1 MTTSNPEYHYSKELF
16 CIRTLSN
23 LHVGSGSENYGVIDN
38 LIQRDAATGFPCIH
52 ASSLKGAFREFFKN
66 DMNMGDAFLDH
77 VFGSDKGASETE
89 EKVGETKEA
98 NQPKKKTQ
106 PGKYR
111 FLQADI
117 VTIPVR
123 AMTQPFVNITCKS
136 ALDNIQNLLEGKTFG
151 NFNTFSSKAN
161 GTIGDGIQFF
171 QNATIEIETENK
183 ELSYDSTDF
192 TAIKLYIGNH
202 PGIVKDETFVEAV
215 SDFGLPVIARNQLN
229 DGKSGNLWY
238 EQVLPRET
246 RLFFFILV
254 PKDDPYFNDFKK
266 HLSEHFVQI
275 GANASVGYGVCQVT
289 HITFTQNPKP

>member
-1 MTTSNPEYHYSKELF
+1 MSTSNPEYHYSKELF

-66 DMNMGDAFLDH
+66 DMNMDDAFLDH
-77 VFGSDKGASETE
+77 VFGSDKGASETAE
-89 EKVGETKEA
+89 EETEKEE
-98 NQPKKKTQ
+98 NSQPKKKTK

-117 VTIPVR
+117 VSMPVR
-123 AMTQPFVNITCKS
+123 AMTLPYVNITCKS
-136 ALDNIQNLLEGKTFG
+136 ALDNIAHLLEGKTFD
-151 NFNTFSSKAN
+151 NFNTFCSKAH
-161 GTIGDGIQFF
+161 GTIVDGIHFIL
-171 QNATIEIETENK
+171 NSAAIEIETENK
-183 ELSYDSTDF
+183 SLMFDNSVNFSTL
-192 TAIKLYIGNH
+192 KPYIGDH
-202 PGIVKDETFVEAV
+202 PGIVTDETFVEAV

-246 RLFFFILV
+246 RLFFFVLV
-254 PKDDPYFNDFKK
+254 PKNDPHFNDFKK
-266 HLSEHFVQI
+266 YLSENFVQI
-275 GANASVGYGVCQVT
+275 GANASVGYGVCQLT
-289 HITFTQNPKP
+289 HIPLT

>member
-1 MTTSNPEYHYSKELF
+1 MSTSNPEYYYSRELF

-66 DMNMGDAFLDH
+66 DMNMGDDFLDH
-77 VFGSDKGASETE
+77 VFGSDKGASETADE
-89 EKVGETKEA
+89 ENEPEG
-98 NQPKKKTQ
+98 NNPPKKKTQ

-117 VTIPVR
+117 VSMPVR
-123 AMTQPFVNITCKS
+123 AMTHPYVNVTCKS
-136 ALDNIQNLLEGKTFG
+136 ALENIQSLLEGKTFG
-151 NFNTFSSKAN
+151 DFNTFCSKAN

-171 QNATIEIETENK
+171 HNGSIEIETENK
-183 ELSYDSTDF
+183 SLRFDNSNNFSTLKPF
-192 TAIKLYIGNH
+192 IGNH
-202 PGIVKDETFVEAV
+202 PGIVSDENFVEAV

-246 RLFFFILV
+246 RLFFCVLV
-254 PKDDPYFNDFKK
+254 PKNDKNFTDFKK

-275 GANASVGYGVCQVT
+275 GANASVGYGVCQLT
-289 HITFTQNPKP
+289 HIALT